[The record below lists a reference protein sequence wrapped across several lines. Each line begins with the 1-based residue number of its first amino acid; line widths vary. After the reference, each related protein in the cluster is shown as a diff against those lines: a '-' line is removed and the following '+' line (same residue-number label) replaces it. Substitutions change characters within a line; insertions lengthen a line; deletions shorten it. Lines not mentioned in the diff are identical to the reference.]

1 MGKANNVL
9 NNYLSDKRRFADLIN
24 ATVYNGRQVIH
35 PEKLR
40 QISSDTYE
48 DIEYKNPQKLPK
60 RKARYG
66 DLAMRYENSII
77 RVFLEENQ
85 DTISYILPIRD
96 LGYMTARYKKQ
107 CQIIKREHD
116 KAKDYANYSERFS
129 GLRKD
134 DKLLP
139 VHVLWLYHGE
149 KKWDGPRSLKD
160 MMDFGSDTDGMSEIF
175 QDYKPHLV
183 CVNEIDDFDPF
194 HTELRKLLEAISI
207 KHKAAGLKAIQ
218 NNENFR
224 HVDEET
230 LEAISVMINTPS
242 LWKNRSAIRNTEGSD
257 YDMCTAVRTWK
268 KEIIDETTAK
278 VKEETTK
285 RVKEETTDY
294 ETINH
299 VKNLIRNEG
308 FSIERALSALGV
320 PSDKHS
326 YYAAKLKTM
335 ATK

>member
-1 MGKANNVL
+1 
-9 NNYLSDKRRFADLIN
+9 
-24 ATVYNGRQVIH
+24 
-35 PEKLR
+35 
-40 QISSDTYE
+40 
-48 DIEYKNPQKLPK
+48 
-60 RKARYG
+60 
-66 DLAMRYENSII
+66 
-77 RVFLEENQ
+77 
-85 DTISYILPIRD
+85 
-96 LGYMTARYKKQ
+96 
-107 CQIIKREHD
+107 
-116 KAKDYANYSERFS
+116 
-129 GLRKD
+129 
-134 DKLLP
+134 
-139 VHVLWLYHGE
+139 
-149 KKWDGPRSLKD
+149 
-160 MMDFGSDTDGMSEIF
+160 MSEIF
-175 QDYKPHLV
+175 QDYRPHLV

-207 KHKAAGLKAIQ
+207 KHKEAGLEAIQ
-218 NNENFR
+218 ENEIFR

-268 KEIIDETTAK
+268 KEIIDETTA
-278 VKEETTK
+278 

>member
-1 MGKANNVL
+1 MSYNL
-9 NNYLSDKRRFADLIN
+9 NLSN
-24 ATVYNGRQVIH
+24 HV
-35 PEKLR
+35 
-40 QISSDTYE
+40 DT
-48 DIEYKNPQKLPK
+48 ICL
-60 RKARYG
+60 
-66 DLAMRYENSII
+66 YENIPHIFFSQQSVTLIPQMLYFII
-77 RVFLEENQ
+77 KYKSWPRCKKNQ
-85 DTISYILPIRD
+85 DLERCIKTISYILPARD
-96 LGYMTARYKKQ
+96 LGCITARYKKQ
-107 CQIIKREHD
+107 CQIIKKEHD

-175 QDYKPHLV
+175 QDYRPHLV

-207 KHKAAGLKAIQ
+207 KHKEAGLKAIQ

-242 LWKNRSAIRNTEGSD
+242 LWKNRSAIRNIEGSD

-268 KEIIDETTAK
+268 KEII
-278 VKEETTK
+278 
-285 RVKEETTDY
+285 EETTDY

-320 PSDKHS
+320 PSDKHD